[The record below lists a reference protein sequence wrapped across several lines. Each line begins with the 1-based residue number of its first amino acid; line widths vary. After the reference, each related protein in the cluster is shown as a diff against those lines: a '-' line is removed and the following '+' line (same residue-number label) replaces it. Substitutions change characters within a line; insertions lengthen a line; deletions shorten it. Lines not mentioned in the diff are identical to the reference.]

1 MKQQFFLLAV
11 VMLLCVG
18 CSNTRQQ
25 SAPIQSV
32 QTVQKE
38 HWKDSVELY
47 RQQARS
53 GSGEA
58 YLKLARCYYEGRGV
72 RRDYLT
78 MLAMAEQASWLT
90 TTTMAQFMSTL
101 PPAADYRLI
110 WAGMEAALVC
120 DDAVAYDCIM
130 QLEQMEVSEA
140 RIIRIIRAHDDPT
153 RQEVMWTIYHN
164 ICAESSPLEQ
174 AMACLGAVDAGN
186 YRYAS
191 QNLLRLAESS
201 PALWVS
207 LGNLYAHHGPVR
219 NDSLAAIYYAKADE
233 YALLDNIQ
241 RHWLDEYRYY
251 QQTKLEMKKTENVW

>member
-1 MKQQFFLLAV
+1 MVKQQLFFLAV
-11 VMLLCVG
+11 VLLCVG
-18 CSNTRQQ
+18 CSNTQPPSSTTQ
-25 SAPIQSV
+25 PV
-32 QTVQKE
+32 QTVQKV

-78 MLAMAEQASWLT
+78 MLAMAEQASLLT
-90 TTTMAQFMSTL
+90 TTTVSKFMSTL

-120 DDAVAYDCIM
+120 DDVVAYDCIM
-130 QLEQMEVSEA
+130 QLEHMDVSEA

-164 ICAESSPLEQ
+164 VDAESSPLEL
-174 AMACLGAVDAGN
+174 ALACIGAADAGD
-186 YRYAS
+186 YQYADTT
-191 QNLLRLAESS
+191 LLRLAESS

-207 LGNLYAHHGPVR
+207 LGNLHAHHGPAR
-219 NDSLAAIYYAKADE
+219 NDSLAAVYYAKADE
-233 YALLDNIQ
+233 YALLNNIQ
-241 RHWLDEYRYY
+241 RHWLDEYHYY
-251 QQTKLEMKKTENVW
+251 EKTKTEMKKENVW